1 MSVLVE
7 TLKWH
12 YTVSYLWSVFIA
24 SSVAGVQPNWMARS
38 LMVMFV
44 ERSNILSKAFK
55 PLAYTFLF
63 TPDNFKPSSWIK
75 LIESFH
81 GCFFL
86 PIGIFSRDFRLYGV
100 LMAPLRPL
108 HIWLLGWK
116 CKSVKL
122 QRWKCEGIRIEI
134 KSHNIRQTGR
144 LRALL
149 VLLQ

>member
-1 MSVLVE
+1 MINTHVQQYYKDLSLYLLSVLVE

-75 LIESFH
+75 LIESYHDVFSFQLAFSVEISYCMVFWWRH
-81 GCFFL
+81 FDLCTF
-86 PIGIFSRDFRLYGV
+86 GI
-100 LMAPLRPL
+100 
-108 HIWLLGWK
+108 
-116 CKSVKL
+116 
-122 QRWKCEGIRIEI
+122 
-134 KSHNIRQTGR
+134 
-144 LRALL
+144 
-149 VLLQ
+149 